1 MNGEVFSEILAKIP
15 SKKNDV
21 NIKVKVGRGGNMK
34 KVLIFLVCVIVSV
47 VAFIGANMIYDY
59 IKVLWWG
66 NQLDQAIKSLAM
78 II

>member
-1 MNGEVFSEILAKIP
+1 
-15 SKKNDV
+15 
-21 NIKVKVGRGGNMK
+21 MK

-47 VAFIGANMIYDY
+47 LAVIGANMIYDY

-66 NQLDQAIKSLAM
+66 EQLDQAIKSLAM

>member
-1 MNGEVFSEILAKIP
+1 MNVEVFFEILAKIP

-21 NIKVKVGRGGNMK
+21 NIKVKVGRGNMK

>member
-1 MNGEVFSEILAKIP
+1 
-15 SKKNDV
+15 
-21 NIKVKVGRGGNMK
+21 MK

-47 VAFIGANMIYDY
+47 VAFIGANMLYDY